1 MNRNVAILYSHADE
15 VWKNELEKHIQVLI
29 KAGYNLVIDPWDE
42 QRLDKEGDWP
52 AALESSLDR
61 ASVIVL
67 LVSRDF
73 LDHRLMQSDRIRKR
87 LKDKQDGGF
96 PIFLLLVNKCDWKRF
111 SWMKM
116 LTTLPG
122 KGKVLADL
130 AGSFIDSTLAE
141 LTQQIVQVLKLDH
154 VTEGIL
160 ANLQLNEI
168 GPVKRLSF
176 EPGRRLNII
185 TGDNSFGKTLLLE
198 CAWWVLSGKWPKYP
212 ASPREEADKEDVKIA
227 FQLMAKSGTK
237 GIIETIVYDW
247 EVQQWPRTGESTS
260 SPALVIY
267 ARADGS
273 FAVLDPVKAKIPPPN
288 KDSLPNSPLIFNR
301 EDIENGISEKIVEK
315 QLRFLCNG
323 LIADWINWQNTV
335 GSPFDVF
342 EKILEEL
349 STSSQDSLKPGDPVR
364 IPGDTRVIPSLI
376 YPYGTVPFFYAAASV
391 KRIVSLA
398 YLMLWTWEEHK
409 NTCRETKE
417 TPYRSM
423 VVLIDEVE
431 SHLHPQW
438 QRSIIPSLL
447 EVKKHLDNELDI
459 QFLITTHSP
468 LVLAAI
474 EPVFDTEN
482 DKLFHLDIGDNQ
494 VALEEQ
500 PFLRHGRVDN
510 WFTSDTFGLSQAR
523 SLEAEKAI
531 QDAKDLQQTENPNRE
546 EIEEIHKRLVRFL
559 GDFDT
564 FWPRWTFF
572 AEQHG
577 VKV

>member
-1 MNRNVAILYSHADE
+1 MKRNVAILYSHADE

-29 KAGYNLVIDPWDE
+29 KAGYDLVIDPWDE
-42 QRLDKEGDWP
+42 HRLDKEGDWP

-87 LKDKQDGGF
+87 LKDKQEGGF
-96 PIFLLLVNKCDWKRF
+96 PIFVLLVNKCDWKHF

-130 AGSFIDSTLAE
+130 VGSLIDSTLAE
-141 LTQQIVQVLKLDH
+141 LTQQIVQVLKLDY

-160 ANLQLNEI
+160 AILQLNEI

-212 ASPREEADKEDVKIA
+212 ASPREEADKDDVKIA

-323 LIADWINWQNTV
+323 LIADWINWQNTP

-342 EKILEEL
+342 EKILDEL

-468 LVLAAI
+468 LLLAAI
-474 EPVFDTEN
+474 EPVFDAEN

-531 QDAKDLQQTENPNRE
+531 QGAKNLQQTENPNRE